1 MFPIVGATGRSP
13 LRSPQLN
20 IRNYI
25 LFREERNRDLIFGQ
39 YGFKLVFIDPSQMC
53 GFADRQF
60 LLSIILDG
68 KDQPQLFSQFDI
80 VFVQRDENI
89 VGDLNFDF
97 SRLHCS

>member
-1 MFPIVGATGRSP
+1 
-13 LRSPQLN
+13 
-20 IRNYI
+20 
-25 LFREERNRDLIFGQ
+25 
-39 YGFKLVFIDPSQMC
+39 MC